1 MSSRDLRDSVAT
13 VLSLL
18 CVVAIGSAAAHAQ
31 SYPAKPIRMIVPL
44 AAGGGTDLVAR
55 TMAQKMGE
63 LLSQPVVVDNRP
75 GGGTIIGA
83 ELAAKSAP
91 DGYTLY
97 VSSPTIVINHG
108 LHAKLPYD
116 AIRDF
121 TPVSQWVSFANVL
134 VVHPSLP
141 VHSVRELI
149 DYAKARPGQI
159 NYGSAGNGS
168 TTHLGMELLK
178 TMAGIDLL
186 HVPYKG
192 STPAMADLLGGRV
205 SLMLDAAITSM
216 PHVKNGKLRALA
228 VSGTARS
235 RLNPELPTIAETG
248 LPGYDSSVWI
258 GLFAPAG
265 TPSAIVDQLHA
276 SAAKTLQMPEVR
288 ERLLSQ
294 EMEPVGSSPEQFSA
308 VVKSDLAKWLK
319 VIKAG
324 NVRLD

>member
-1 MSSRDLRDSVAT
+1 MSSRRFRKIVAF
-13 VLSLL
+13 
-18 CVVAIGSAAAHAQ
+18 SALMCSATLAWAQ
-31 SYPAKPIRMIVPL
+31 AYPSKPIRMIVPL
-44 AAGGGTDLVAR
+44 AAGGGTDIVAR

-63 LLSQPVVVDNRP
+63 LLLQPIVVDNRP
-75 GGGTIIGA
+75 GGGTVIGA

-121 TPVSQWVSFANVL
+121 VPISQWVSFSNML

-141 VHSVRELI
+141 VHSVGELI
-149 DYAKARPGQI
+149 SHAKARPGQI
-159 NYGSAGNGS
+159 NYASAGNGS

-178 TMAGIDLL
+178 AMAGIDLVHL
-186 HVPYKG
+186 PYKG

-205 SLMLDAAITSM
+205 SLMLDAAVTSM
-216 PHVKNGKLRALA
+216 PHVKSGKLRALA
-228 VSGTARS
+228 VSGTTRS
-235 RLNPELPTIAETG
+235 RVNPDLPTIAEAG

-258 GLFAPAG
+258 GLFVPAA
-265 TPSAIVDQLHA
+265 TPKAIVDQLHA
-276 SAAKTLQMPEVR
+276 ASSKTLQMADVR
-288 ERLLSQ
+288 ERLLGQ
-294 EMEPVGSSPEQFSA
+294 EMEPVGSSPEQFA
-308 VVKSDLAKWLK
+308 QLVRNDLAKWLK
-319 VIKAG
+319 VIKTA

>member
-1 MSSRDLRDSVAT
+1 MSSRRFRKIVA
-13 VLSLL
+13 LSALM
-18 CVVAIGSAAAHAQ
+18 CSATLAWAQ
-31 SYPAKPIRMIVPL
+31 AYPSKPIRMIVPL
-44 AAGGGTDLVAR
+44 AAGGGTDIVAR

-63 LLSQPVVVDNRP
+63 LLLQPIVVDNRP
-75 GGGTIIGA
+75 GGGTVIGA

-121 TPVSQWVSFANVL
+121 VPISQWVSFSNML

-141 VHSVRELI
+141 VHSVGELI
-149 DYAKARPGQI
+149 SHAKARPGQI
-159 NYGSAGNGS
+159 NYASAGNGS

-178 TMAGIDLL
+178 AMAGIDLVHL
-186 HVPYKG
+186 PYKG

-205 SLMLDAAITSM
+205 SLMLDAAVTSM
-216 PHVKNGKLRALA
+216 PHVKSGKLRALA
-228 VSGTARS
+228 VSGTTRS
-235 RLNPELPTIAETG
+235 RVNPDLPTIAEAG

-258 GLFAPAG
+258 GLFVPAA
-265 TPSAIVDQLHA
+265 TPKAIVDQLHA
-276 SAAKTLQMPEVR
+276 ASSKTLQMADVR
-288 ERLLSQ
+288 ERLLGQ
-294 EMEPVGSSPEQFSA
+294 EMEPVGSSPEQFA
-308 VVKSDLAKWLK
+308 QLVRNDLAKWLK
-319 VIKAG
+319 VIKTA